1 MKNDNNTNRKVTIQK
16 SSGYLENNRKRIKQ
30 GGTISVMFSGVGG
43 QGIILATTVLAG
55 AARLEGFDV
64 KVSEVHGMAQRGGS
78 VTGSVRFGEKVHSP
92 IIDRADLIVS
102 LEKLE
107 AVRYLDFLKPEG
119 FLFINDYEIYPVSI
133 YLEGRKYPAD
143 IIKKISEATSRYK
156 LIKASDI
163 AADLGEI
170 RASNMVLMG
179 SVSMLLPISPGSWIG
194 SIKES
199 VPEQVLELNMNA
211 FEKGREIAK

>member
-16 SSGYLENNRKRIKQ
+16 SSWYLENNRKRIKQ

-43 QGIILATTVLAG
+43 QGIILATTVLAE

-78 VTGSVRFGEKVHSP
+78 VIGSVRFGEKVHSP

-107 AVRYLDFLKPEG
+107 AARYLDLLKPEG
-119 FLFINDYEIYPVSI
+119 FLFINDYEVYPVSI
-133 YLEGRKYPAD
+133 YLEDREYPAD
-143 IIKKISEATSRYK
+143 IIEKISKATSRYK

-170 RASNMVLMG
+170 RASNMVLIG
-179 SVSMLLPISPGSWIG
+179 SLSMFLPIGIESWMG
-194 SIKES
+194 SIKKS
-199 VPEQVLELNMNA
+199 VPGRVLELNINA
-211 FEKGREIAK
+211 FEKGRKIIK

>member
-1 MKNDNNTNRKVTIQK
+1 MKNDNNTNRKDTLQK
-16 SSGYLENNRKRIKQ
+16 SSVYLENNRRKMKK

-55 AARLEGFDV
+55 AARFEGFDV

-102 LEKLE
+102 LEELE
-107 AVRYLDFLKPEG
+107 AARYLDFLKPEG

-133 YLEGRKYPAD
+133 YLEGRDYPAD

-163 AADLGEI
+163 AVDLGEI

-179 SVSMLLPISPGSWIG
+179 SVSMFLPISPGSWMD

-199 VPEQVLELNMNA
+199 VPGRALELNMNA
-211 FEKGREIAK
+211 FEKGREIVK